1 MRPRFPVRFKHFLLL
16 AMVCLIAVLLL
27 EGQSVLKGQ
36 SAPPA
41 EVEEFKVI
49 SQAYVPQDAHAIRIQ
64 STMVEVNVVVRDA
77 KGDPISGLK
86 REDFEVYDQGKQQ
99 KISSFTAELAH
110 PPVVPPPAVA
120 ETAAAPPVPPPP
132 APPRY
137 LGMYFDDQNMSA
149 GQMVY
154 IRKAAEAYVNRN
166 MQETDRAA
174 IFTSSETVTQQFTS
188 SKQQVLDALAKLLS
202 HTHGDSVPGCPIIT
216 PYQAYEI
223 ELMFNEHNDATDLA
237 VSEALACH
245 VCSTAQDC
253 MRFVETR
260 AATVLSLNENNA
272 QDSLGVLGD
281 IIRYMGRMPGQ
292 RTLIMASAGFFSL
305 GQKVQH
311 AQDKMIDSA
320 IHNGI
325 IINTLDAK
333 GLTAGFDPSEMG
345 ANGEQMIARQQGN
358 GYAGMLADIENEVSD
373 DPMAAIAYGTG
384 GKFFHN
390 NNDMT
395 TGLRQMAEVPEASYV
410 LGFSPEEV
418 KDNGVFHNL
427 KVKVPGQHEV
437 TIAARP
443 GYFALSKEEAAPGA
457 KFQKLNKEVMG
468 SDTLSEISSDVT
480 TTSGTLA
487 TGEPALRV
495 TVHVPGKSMQ
505 FKKENKRHIER
516 IIFVSAL
523 FDMQDHYLAGNEV
536 VMDMK
541 LKDTAHTNIARD
553 GVDAKSTFQAPSG
566 TYRLRQIVQE
576 VVGGKTSA
584 ISRTVEIR

>member
-1 MRPRFPVRFKHFLLL
+1 VRFKHFLLL
-16 AMVCLIAVLLL
+16 VIVCVMVVSL
-27 EGQSVLKGQ
+27 LKGQ
-36 SAPPA
+36 SVPPA
-41 EVEEFKVI
+41 EEEEFKVA
-49 SQAYVPQDAHAIRIQ
+49 SQAYVPQDPHAIRVQ

-77 KGDPISGLK
+77 KGKPISGLK

-99 KISSFTAELAH
+99 KISLFTAELAH
-110 PPVVPPPAVA
+110 PPVAPPPPVVEMAAAPPPPPPAV
-120 ETAAAPPVPPPP
+120 PPK
-132 APPRY
+132 Y
-137 LGMYFDDQNMSA
+137 LGMYFDDQNMSM

-154 IRKAAEAYVNRN
+154 IRKAAEAYVNKN
-166 MQETDRAA
+166 MEDTDRAA
-174 IFTSSETVTQQFTS
+174 VFTSSQAVTQQFS
-188 SKQQVLDALAKLLS
+188 SNKQQILDALAKLSS
-202 HTHGDSVPGCPIIT
+202 HKRGDSVPGCPLIT

-223 ELMFNEHNDATDLA
+223 ELFFNEHNDATDLA
-237 VSEALACH
+237 VSEAMACH
-245 VCSTAQDC
+245 TCSTAPDC

-281 IIRYMGRMPGQ
+281 IIRYMGRMPGK

-311 AQDKMIDSA
+311 AQDKMIDAA

-325 IINTLDAK
+325 TINTLDAK
-333 GLTAGFDPSEMG
+333 GLTVGPDPSDLAG
-345 ANGEQMIARQQGN
+345 ANGEQLQARESGN
-358 GYAGMLADIENEVSD
+358 GYAGMLATMENEVAN

-384 GKFFHN
+384 GKFFHD

-395 TGLRQMAEVPEASYV
+395 TGLRQMAETPEASYV
-410 LGFSPEEV
+410 LGFSPEEI

-427 KVKVPGQHEV
+427 KVKVPGQHDIS
-437 TIAARP
+437 IAARP
-443 GYFALSKEEAAPGA
+443 GYFALSKEGAAPGV
-457 KFQKLNKEVMG
+457 KFQKLNQQVMG
-468 SDTLSEISSDVT
+468 SATLSEITTEVT
-480 TTSGTLA
+480 TNSGVLA

-495 TVHVPGKSMQ
+495 TVHVPGRSMQ

-516 IIFVSAL
+516 LIFVTAL
-523 FDMQDHYLAGNEV
+523 FDLQDHYLGGNEV

-541 LKDTAHTNIARD
+541 LKDAAHTNIARD
-553 GVDAKSTFQAPSG
+553 GVDSKSTLQAPSG
-566 TYRLRQIVQE
+566 TYRLRQVVQE

>member
-1 MRPRFPVRFKHFLLL
+1 MRFKHFLLL
-16 AMVCLIAVLLL
+16 AMVCLIAVPL
-27 EGQSVLKGQ
+27 LKGQ
-36 SAPPA
+36 STPPA

-77 KGDPISGLK
+77 KGNPITGLK

-99 KISSFTAELAH
+99 NISSFTAELSH
-110 PPVVPPPAVA
+110 PPVAPPPPVA
-120 ETAAAPPVPPPP
+120 ETAGAPPPP
-132 APPRY
+132 PPTVPPRY

-149 GQMVY
+149 GQIVY
-154 IRKAAEAYVNRN
+154 IRKAAEAYVNKN
-166 MQETDRAA
+166 MEETDRAA

-188 SKQQVLDALAKLLS
+188 NKRQVLDALGKLLS
-202 HTHGDSVPGCPIIT
+202 HTHGDSVPGCPLIT

-223 ELMFNEHNDATDLA
+223 ELMFNEHNEATDLA
-237 VSEALACH
+237 VSEALQCH
-245 VCSTAQDC
+245 VCMNAQDC

-281 IIRYMGRMPGQ
+281 IIRYMGRMPGK

-345 ANGEQMIARQQGN
+345 VNGEQLIAREQGN
-358 GYAGMLADIENEVSD
+358 GYAGMLADIENEVAD
-373 DPMAAIAYGTG
+373 DPMAAIASGTG

-410 LGFSPEEV
+410 IGFSPEEV

-427 KVKVPGQHEV
+427 KVRVPAQHDV
-437 TIAARP
+437 SIAARP
-443 GYFALSKEEAAPGA
+443 GYFALSKEEAAPGV
-457 KFQKLNKEVMG
+457 KFQKLNKQVMS
-468 SDTLSEISSDVT
+468 SDTVSEISAEVT
-480 TTSGTLA
+480 TTSGALA

-495 TVHVPGKSMQ
+495 TVHVPGRSMQ

-516 IIFVSAL
+516 LIFVTAL
-523 FDMQDHYLAGNEV
+523 FDMQDHYLGGNQV

-553 GVDAKSTFQAPSG
+553 GVDSKSTLQAPSG
-566 TYRLRQIVQE
+566 TYKLRQVVQE